1 MENEN
6 IKILKTEKEYVCAV
20 KKAGML
26 CERAKDEKKT
36 KSMVNELEKALG
48 KEVFPVHRLDRETS
62 GVMIYAAGKKGA
74 ASLGKIVSDGKLS
87 KTYLAVVEGIL
98 PEKSG
103 KMEDFLFKDSSKN
116 KSFVVKKERKGVKKA
131 ILEYEVSDEKEI
143 ENKPFSL
150 VKIKLLTGR
159 THQIRVQFSSRGYP
173 VAGDSK
179 YGSKTEYPQGI
190 ALFSQKIEFFDPF
203 SKKEVSFEALP
214 EGGLFASFE
223 K

>member
-26 CERAKDEKKT
+26 CERAKDGEKT

-48 KEVFPVHRLDRETS
+48 NEVFPVHRLDRETS

-143 ENKPFSL
+143 NEKPFSL